1 MSLHTHDHAAA
12 VGSDLRSIVRLFGL
26 TGPHRGMVIRG
37 TSFRFLQS
45 ASLGLA
51 FAVAVW
57 VIADLS
63 EGRVVTTGWAAQ
75 ASALMAAALAGQVL
89 FGLLATR
96 DCWIASH
103 LVAGNLRM
111 AMLERLRLLP
121 MGFHLCRHKGDT
133 VTALTGDM
141 QMLEVFLAEGLP
153 KIAQALGLPLAV
165 FGFLLVTDWPAALI
179 ALAPILVAV
188 PVFLWSSR
196 RLAALASDRQ
206 NAQAEAAARMIDTVE
221 GMKVIRAF
229 NRLADGWTGFCA
241 ALDRFHAVSVRMIA
255 ALVVPMVGFA
265 AIVMLG
271 IPLVIALAGY
281 RHVAGDLPA
290 GTLVSVLGLLTT
302 LYAPILSLLNVM
314 ETARTAEASLAR
326 MDDIFHAPLLPE
338 PKMAAQP
345 KGFAVSF
352 EGVGFA
358 YVPGRPVLR
367 NVSFTAP
374 ERSVI
379 AIVGPSGSG
388 KSTLLN
394 LLSRFW
400 DVGEG
405 RITLGG
411 VDLRAMRFEDL
422 AAHIAVVFQ
431 DVYLFSGTIYDNIAE
446 GRPGADR
453 RAIEAAAREA
463 QAHDFIMAMPDGYET
478 RVGEGGA
485 MLSGGERQRISIARA
500 ILKDA
505 PIVLLDEATAAIDP
519 SNERAIQ
526 TALQR
531 LARDRTLIV
540 VAHRLSTIRNADH
553 IVVLEGGAVAEQG
566 GHDDLLG
573 RGGLYAH
580 LWGLRNRA
588 ARWQIGGEDAEER
601 A

>member
-1 MSLHTHDHAAA
+1 MNVHAHDVSATA
-12 VGSDLRSIVRLFGL
+12 GSDIRSLVRLFGL
-26 TGPHRGMVIRG
+26 TGPHRGMVVRG
-37 TSFRFLQS
+37 TFFRFLQS
-45 ASLGLA
+45 AALGLS

-57 VIADLS
+57 VVADLA
-63 EGRVVTTGWAAQ
+63 EGRAVTAAWAAQ
-75 ASALMAAALAGQVL
+75 ASALMFCALAGQVL

-96 DCWIASH
+96 DCWISSH

-153 KIAQALGLPLAV
+153 KIAQAIGLPFAV
-165 FGFLLVTDWPAALI
+165 FCFLLATDWPAALI
-179 ALAPILVAV
+179 ALAPILLAA

-196 RLAALASDRQ
+196 RLAALAADRQ
-206 NAQAEAAARMIDTVE
+206 GAQAEAAARMIDYVE

-229 NRLADGWTGFCA
+229 NRLADGWTGFRA

-271 IPLVIALAGY
+271 IPLVVALAGY
-281 RHVAGDLPA
+281 RHVVGEIPA
-290 GTLVSVLGLLTT
+290 GTLVCVLGLLTT

-338 PKMAAQP
+338 PKTPARP
-345 KGFAVSF
+345 NGFAVSF

-367 NVSFTAP
+367 NVSFAVP
-374 ERSVI
+374 ERSVV
-379 AIVGPSGSG
+379 AVVGPSGSG

-400 DVGEG
+400 EVGEG

-431 DVYLFSGTIYDNIAE
+431 DVYLFSGTIHDNIAE

-453 RAIEAAAREA
+453 RAIEAAARGA
-463 QAHDFIMAMPDGYET
+463 QAHDFIMALPDGYET

-526 TALQR
+526 TALAG

-553 IVVLEGGAVAEQG
+553 IVVLDGGVVAEQG
-566 GHDDLLG
+566 THDDLLA

-588 ARWQIGGEDAEER
+588 ARWQIGDDETEAR
-601 A
+601 P

>member
-1 MSLHTHDHAAA
+1 MTLHAHEQVAAI
-12 VGSDLRSIVRLFGL
+12 GSDIRSLTRLFGL
-26 TGPHRGMVIRG
+26 AGPYKAMVARG
-37 TSFRFLQS
+37 TFFRFLQS

-57 VIADLS
+57 VVSGLA
-63 EGRVVTTGWAAQ
+63 EGRAVTVPLAWQ
-75 ASALMAAALAGQVL
+75 ASALMFAALGGQVL
-89 FGLLATR
+89 FGLLAAR

-103 LVAGNLRM
+103 LVAGNLRL

-121 MGFHLCRHKGDT
+121 MGFHLCRHKGET

-141 QMLEVFLAEGLP
+141 QMLEVFLADGLP
-153 KIAQALGLPLAV
+153 RIAQALGLPLAV
-165 FGFLLVTDWPAALI
+165 FCFLVVTDWPAAVI
-179 ALAPILVAV
+179 ALVPILLAV

-196 RLAALASDRQ
+196 RLAVLAADRQ
-206 NAQAEAAARMIDTVE
+206 SAQAQAAARMIDYVE

-229 NRLADGWTGFCA
+229 NRLADGWTGFRT

-281 RHVAGDLPA
+281 RHLTGEIPA
-290 GTLVSVLGLLTT
+290 GTLVCVLGLLTT
-302 LYAPILSLLNVM
+302 LYAPILSLLKVM

-326 MDDIFHAPLLPE
+326 MDDIFQAPLLPVPAAAVE
-338 PKMAAQP
+338 PS
-345 KGFAVSF
+345 GFAVSF
-352 EGVGFA
+352 EDVGFA

-367 NVSFTAP
+367 NVSFAVP
-374 ERSVI
+374 ERSVV

-400 DVGEG
+400 DVDEG

-422 AAHIAVVFQ
+422 ASHIAVVFQ
-431 DVYLFSGTIYDNIAE
+431 EVYLFSGTIYDNITE
-446 GRPGADR
+446 GRAGADP
-453 RAIEAAAREA
+453 RAIEAAARGA
-463 QAHDFIMAMPDGYET
+463 QAHDFIIALPDGYQT

-519 SNERAIQ
+519 TNERAIQ
-526 TALQR
+526 TALAC
-531 LARDRTLIV
+531 LARDRTLV
-540 VAHRLSTIRNADH
+540 VIAHRLSTIRNADH
-553 IVVLEGGAVAEQG
+553 IVVLDKGAVAEQG
-566 GHDDLLG
+566 THDGLLS

-580 LWGLRNRA
+580 LWGLRNQA
-588 ARWQIGGEDAEER
+588 ARWQISDGDTEAKT
-601 A
+601 